1 MPAELKDDS
10 LRPPLVGV
18 IKCDDTVGLP
28 GKEVLLAERDGVSP
42 AAASVR
48 RNSTHSLEK
57 DSVSSDFSSSPAFP
71 AGEPDADTER
81 LQNDDEG
88 GEAMVEFRNE
98 LERCRPAFSRSCSD
112 QERMEDNRES
122 ISKRFPSARGVLRKE
137 RRTFVTSRL
146 STLVSV
152 ELRRRRRR
160 ASIRCSLSITAS
172 CRNFPIKKV
181 FSLTSFS
188 SSCVRVIFVFDSSS
202 CSSAV
207 RARCLNS
214 ASNCVVC
221 TTCDS

>member
-1 MPAELKDDS
+1 MPAKLNDES

-28 GKEVLLAERDGVSP
+28 GKEVLLFERDGVSP

-48 RNSTHSLEK
+48 RNSTHSLENDYK
-57 DSVSSDFSSSPAFP
+57 FPNQYISWGKKVFHTSVSSDFSNSPAF

-81 LQNDDEG
+81 LQNDDGG
-88 GEAMVEFRNE
+88 GEVMFGFRDE
-98 LERCRPAFSRSCSD
+98 PERCRPAFSRSCSV
-112 QERMEDNRES
+112 QERMELSRES

-160 ASIRCSLSITAS
+160 ASIRCSLSITAVTEALERS
-172 CRNFPIKKV
+172 ACGNG
-181 FSLTSFS
+181 
-188 SSCVRVIFVFDSSS
+188 DSTFMS
-202 CSSAV
+202 
-207 RARCLNS
+207 
-214 ASNCVVC
+214 
-221 TTCDS
+221 

>member
-1 MPAELKDDS
+1 MPAELKDES

-18 IKCDDTVGLP
+18 SKCDDTVGLP
-28 GKEVLLAERDGVSP
+28 GKEVLLFERDGVSP

-57 DSVSSDFSSSPAFP
+57 DYKFPDQYISWRHAKVFHTSVSSDFSNSPAFP

-88 GEAMVEFRNE
+88 GEAMVEMRDE
-98 LERCRPAFSRSCSD
+98 PERCRPALSRSCSV
-112 QERMEDNRES
+112 QERMEASRES

-160 ASIRCSLSITAS
+160 ASIRCSLSITA
-172 CRNFPIKKV
+172 V
-181 FSLTSFS
+181 TEALE
-188 SSCVRVIFVFDSSS
+188 
-202 CSSAV
+202 
-207 RARCLNS
+207 
-214 ASNCVVC
+214 
-221 TTCDS
+221 